1 MTTWRRELI
10 AAQTIRLTRCVV
22 SGATVRDC
30 LHEEQAPRADNQ
42 SMIKVMSLVG
52 AVAALVVSVLAGVLG
67 VVSLATGELGLTA
80 ALVATALAAVWIAAR
95 VPIGQAR

>member
-1 MTTWRRELI
+1 
-10 AAQTIRLTRCVV
+10 VV

-80 ALVATALAAVWIAAR
+80 ALVVTALGAVWIAAR
-95 VPIGQAR
+95 VPVGQPR